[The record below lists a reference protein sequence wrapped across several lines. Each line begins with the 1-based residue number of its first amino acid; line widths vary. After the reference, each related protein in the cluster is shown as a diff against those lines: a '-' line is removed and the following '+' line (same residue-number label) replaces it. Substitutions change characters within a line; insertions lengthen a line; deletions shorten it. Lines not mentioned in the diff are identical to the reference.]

1 VQTGIWHD
9 FANGVSLMA
18 DLVWVEFSRFV
29 GSYVSIGDR
38 TAVVNADYK
47 DIWPLPSVSSGR

>member
-1 VQTGIWHD
+1 
-9 FANGVSLMA
+9 MA